1 MTAPHWPLAAS
12 ALRLEAHFE
21 DRVVRC
27 FAERPGGL
35 AAMLHLAAAHHPGAD
50 ALVDGEQRWT
60 WQQLQAD
67 CTRIALALQQQG
79 VAPGERVA
87 LLMGNRAEFVLSLY
101 ALALLGAVAVPM
113 STRDSARGIG
123 FIVDQCGAC
132 AVIAQVDL
140 AHLLPASTAQG
151 DTLLTVLCGDTP
163 PGTGSSSS
171 AQAPSGPSVTAVAID
186 TVTPGRATLHRA
198 SLRWESLL
206 PGEPGHAVLPA
217 LPAGNTASN
226 HREAEEA
233 AAIILYTS
241 GTTGQPKGAVI
252 TPINLVHSA
261 LHYQTCLGLGSGER
275 AVLAV
280 PGSHVTGMIAI
291 IAAMGAVAG
300 CVILLREFKADAFL
314 KLAARE
320 RMSYTLMVP
329 AMYALCLRQSEFAT
343 ADLGA
348 WRLGG
353 FGGAP
358 MPLST
363 IEQLA
368 RQCPGVRLFNAYGS
382 TETTSPATITPPG
395 SATLDA
401 VGVALPCA
409 DIRIMDE
416 DGCEQPAGHSGEV
429 WISGPMVVPR
439 YWNNPQATAQSFCAG
454 YWKSG
459 DIGTLDADGFLR
471 VHDRKKDMINRGG
484 YKVFS
489 VEVENCLLG
498 HPAVLEAAA
507 VGVPCPVLGERV
519 HVVIHPS
526 ADSAP
531 GPALVDALKAW
542 CRRDLAD
549 YKVPDAISF
558 SATPLARNANGK
570 LLKRE
575 LRAQL
580 L

>member
-1 MTAPHWPLAAS
+1 MNTSCWPVTAS

-21 DRVVRC
+21 SRVIQC
-27 FAERPGGL
+27 FAERPDGL
-35 AAMLHLAAAHHPGAD
+35 AAMLQQAATHHSGAE
-50 ALVDGEQRWT
+50 ALVDGDHRWT

-67 CTRIALALQQQG
+67 TARIARGLRHRG
-79 VAPGERVA
+79 VTSGDRVA
-87 LLMGNRAEFVLSLY
+87 LLMGNRAEFVLALY

-113 STRDSARGIG
+113 STRDSAKGIG
-123 FIVDQCGAC
+123 FILNQCGAC
-132 AVIAQVDL
+132 AVIAQADL
-140 AHLLPASTAQG
+140 AHLLPASTGEGAA
-151 DTLLTVLCGDTP
+151 LLAIVCGDKP
-163 PGTGSSSS
+163 PGGAAS
-171 AQAPSGPSVTAVAID
+171 AAADAGQEAV
-186 TVTPGRATLHRA
+186 H
-198 SLRWESLL
+198 WESLL
-206 PGEPGHAVLPA
+206 QGEPITRTTDTATTPKVPA
-217 LPAGNTASN
+217 ASTAI
-226 HREAEEA
+226 EARAAQEA

-252 TPINLVHSA
+252 THLNLVHSA

-280 PGSHVTGMIAI
+280 PGSHVTGVIAI
-291 IAAMGAVAG
+291 LAAMGAVAG

-314 KLAARE
+314 RLAARE

-329 AMYALCLRQSEFAT
+329 AMYALCLRQSEFASV
-343 ADLGA
+343 DLSA

-358 MPLST
+358 MPIST

-382 TETTSPATITPPG
+382 TETTSPATMTPPG

-409 DIRIMDE
+409 DIRIMDD
-416 DGCEQPAGHSGEV
+416 DGREQPVGQSGEV

-439 YWNNPQATAQSFCAG
+439 YWNNPEATDQSFCGG

-484 YKVFS
+484 YKVVS

-519 HVVIHPS
+519 HVVVHPS
-526 ADSAP
+526 GDTLT
-531 GPALVDALKAW
+531 GTALVDALKAW